1 MASKGRRDISEA
13 FDIVTVG
20 AGHNGLV
27 AAAYLATAGKRVV
40 VLERNSWFGGGVI
53 TRELTVPGFR
63 HDQHSTAH
71 IFILGNP
78 LIKNDD
84 LGLMSRYGLKYVYPD
99 VPFICVFEDGA
110 TIGLHRD
117 RNKTCED
124 IAQFSKRD
132 ADAFLK
138 FAAVGE
144 TFLPL
149 VAATFYAPPLP
160 MGASL
165 AMLDQSPI
173 GRQLFGLMHKS
184 AYDVVV
190 ESFEN
195 ERVRLFLCRLISENL
210 TGPEEKGTALGLYVF
225 LAFMEAYGVGVPIGG
240 SGALSQALIRC
251 IEDHGGSVLAGR
263 SVEKVVTRNGRAVGV
278 RTSDGA
284 EYTAKDAVIG
294 AIHPHVLGDMVPDVD
309 PAIADAAKRT
319 EISANVCFTVHAAL
333 NEPLRFKAGGHVNKA
348 YFTELMPNRLDDLR
362 GFFDSLRYGKIP
374 SRSLIGLI
382 SASTFDPSRCPPG
395 KATLHIWDYVPY
407 AHPDG
412 GPVAWDRL
420 KDAFGETILSRVRPF
435 VENLGPENIVAA
447 HYDSPLDMERTSASF
462 RGGDLH
468 GVANHMYQSGAHRPT
483 PELGRNTVPGVER
496 LYLVGPFQHPG
507 GGVFG
512 AGRATAMQVCDDLK
526 IDFDKIG
533 NA

>member
-1 MASKGRRDISEA
+1 MSQS
-13 FDIVTVG
+13 FDIVVIG
-20 AGHNGLV
+20 SGHNGLV
-27 AAAYLATAGKRVV
+27 AAAYLAAAGKNVA

-53 TRELTVPGFR
+53 TRELTVPGFK

-84 LGLMSRYGLKYVYPD
+84 LGLLSRYGLKYVYPD
-99 VPFICVFEDGA
+99 VPFVCVFEDGA

-117 RNKTCED
+117 RNKTCQD
-124 IAQFSKRD
+124 IAQFSAKD

-165 AMLDQSPI
+165 AMLDQSAI
-173 GRQLFGLMHKS
+173 GRQFFALMHRS
-184 AYDVVV
+184 AYDVIV
-190 ESFEN
+190 ENFEN
-195 ERVRLFLCRLISENL
+195 ERVRLFLSRLISENL
-210 TGPEEKGTALGLYVF
+210 TGPEEKGTALGLYIF
-225 LAFMEAYGVGVPIGG
+225 LAFMEIYGVGVPIGG
-240 SGALSQALIRC
+240 SGALSQALIGC
-251 IEDHGGSVLAGR
+251 IEDHGGTVLADT
-263 SVEKVVTRNGRAVGV
+263 SVERVLTRNGRAVGV
-278 RTSDGA
+278 RTSDGTECA
-284 EYTAKDAVIG
+284 AKDAVIG
-294 AIHPHVLGDMVPDVD
+294 AIHPHLLGTMVPEVD
-309 PAIADAAKRT
+309 PALADAARRT

-333 NEPLRFKAGGHVNKA
+333 NEPLRFKAGSHVNGA

-374 SRSLIGLI
+374 NRSLIGLI
-382 SASTFDPSRCPPG
+382 SASTFDPSRCPAG

-412 GPVAWDRL
+412 GAAAWDRV
-420 KDAFGETILSRVRPF
+420 KEAFAQTMLSRVCPF
-435 VENLGPENIVAA
+435 VDNLGPENIVAA

-462 RGGDLH
+462 QRGDLH

-512 AGRATAMQVCDDLK
+512 AGRATAMQVCEDLK

-533 NA
+533 KT

>member
-1 MASKGRRDISEA
+1 VRRGRRKISES
-13 FDIVTVG
+13 FDIVTIG
-20 AGHNGLV
+20 SGHNGLV
-27 AAAYLATAGKRVV
+27 AAAYLATAGRNVL

-53 TRELTVPGFR
+53 TRELTAPGFK

-78 LIKNDD
+78 LIKNDE
-84 LGLMSRYGLKYVYPD
+84 LGLLSRYGLKYVYPD

-117 RNKTCED
+117 RDKTYQD
-124 IAQFSKRD
+124 IAQFSRED
-132 ADAFLK
+132 ADAFLE
-138 FAAVGE
+138 FAGVAA

-149 VAATFYAPPLP
+149 VAATFYTPPLP

-165 AMLDQSPI
+165 ALLDQSPI
-173 GRQLFGLMHKS
+173 GRQLFALMHKS
-184 AYDVVV
+184 AYDVVI
-190 ESFEN
+190 ENFEN

-225 LAFMEAYGVGVPIGG
+225 LAFMEVYGVGVPIGG
-240 SGALSQALIRC
+240 SGALSQSLIRC
-251 IEDHGGSVLAGR
+251 IEDHGGTVLAGM
-263 SVEKVVTRNGRAVGV
+263 SVERVLTRNGRAVSV
-278 RTSDGA
+278 RTYDGA
-284 EYTAKDAVIG
+284 EYAAKEAVIG
-294 AIHPHVLGDMVPDVD
+294 AIHPHLLGTMVPSVD
-309 PAIADAAKRT
+309 PAVAGAAKHT

-333 NEPLRFKAGGHVNKA
+333 NEPLRFKAGSHVNKA
-348 YFTELMPNRLDDLR
+348 YFTELMPNRLDELR

-374 SRSLIGLI
+374 NRSLIGLI
-382 SASTFDPSRCPPG
+382 SSATFDASRCPPD

-412 GPVAWDRL
+412 GAGAWDRL
-420 KDAFGETILSRVRPF
+420 KGAFAETMLSRVRPF
-435 VENLGPENIVAA
+435 VNNLEQENIIAA

-462 RGGDLH
+462 QHGDLH
-468 GVANHMYQSGAHRPT
+468 GVANHIYQSGAHRPT

-512 AGRATAMQVCDDLK
+512 AGRATAMQVCEDLK

-533 NA
+533 KA